1 MVRLMK
7 DCLHLQET
15 SEHQRSVKNGACC
28 SSPLDVNTGSLI
40 PQLGIAQSSTPKKD
54 LVMVSLVQTIL
65 T

>member
-28 SSPLDVNTGSLI
+28 FSPLGVSTGSLI
-40 PQLGIAQSSTPKKD
+40 PQQRIAQFSTPKKD
-54 LVMVSLVQTIL
+54 HVMVSLVQTIL